1 MKRIKRLYKEYEQL
15 KKQYAKFLHLRDINK
30 KQLGLYPRL
39 RFVEDHDLP
48 RVKRLID
55 DAYGL
60 RAVLRA
66 IGNDIKRVKQEIARE
81 HRIQSS
87 RRTQAEDFDRILAKY
102 VDNNDIYVAL
112 V

>member
-55 DAYGL
+55 DAHGL
-60 RAVLRA
+60 RATLRA
-66 IGNDIKRVKQEIARE
+66 IGNDIKRVKQEIAKE
-81 HRIQSS
+81 HRIQSCK
-87 RRTQAEDFDRILAKY
+87 REQADECARVLCKF
-102 VDNNDIYVAL
+102 VDNNDIYTAL